1 MKFFEA
7 LDFFL
12 FLEPSVPEYHLGLTS
27 CFTDAGTSTV
37 GWRPRWPCSR
47 CSPATRPR
55 RTTWTWCCS
64 AGSTSATCSSP
75 WATHLR
81 SVSPEDIAWIYVWK
95 ILKFLKSFWILQQSV
110 IIQRFWICASCT
122 LVSLGHSFSAE
133 FLSQHGDSLPC
144 FLSPAKSLEA
154 VQLRCN
160 ARKKRG
166 EIKDTQ
172 LFKLEPVSAMRLHL
186 HRINNWQKSLQDVLW
201 HLSSFTEHQEQ
212 NFFRVSE

>member
-1 MKFFEA
+1 MIWWN
-7 LDFFL
+7 DQ
-12 FLEPSVPEYHLGLTS
+12 
-27 CFTDAGTSTV
+27 D
-37 GWRPRWPCSR
+37 
-47 CSPATRPR
+47 
-55 RTTWTWCCS
+55 
-64 AGSTSATCSSP
+64 
-75 WATHLR
+75 
-81 SVSPEDIAWIYVWK
+81 VWK
-95 ILKFLKSFWILQQSV
+95 ILKFLKSFWILQSVNQSSSH
-110 IIQRFWICASCT
+110 QRFWICASCT

-133 FLSQHGDSLPC
+133 FLSQPGDSLPC

-154 VQLRCN
+154 FQLRCN

-212 NFFRVSE
+212 NVFQSFWVKKSLRLNNSEIELMSNINGFM